1 MERCVPVSVILADNA
16 RRLSLVSGS
25 ADIEINSVEYDSRKV
40 KAGSLFVAVKG
51 FASDGH
57 DYIEKAVQSGASA
70 VIVDATRA
78 EDFNLPG
85 VSLIAADDSRHALSY
100 AASSFYGHPS
110 KRMKL
115 IGVTGTNGKTSTTYM
130 IESILKAAGHTP
142 GVIGTVNYRWKD
154 RVIDAPNTTPESADL
169 QKMFFDMAEDG
180 VDTVV
185 MEVSSHGLEL
195 GRVDDLSFNGGIFTN
210 LTRDHLDFHKDFD
223 HYFAAKRKLFSLI
236 DRSGRE
242 DRFAAVNADDE
253 YGARILADAH
263 IFGYPFAGYGYAA
276 DSQYRV
282 IPESVKNTIHGV
294 AYSLEFEGRT
304 IEVNLSLAGSFHVY
318 NSLCAFVACHM
329 LGIDERAILEGLA
342 SLTSVAGRF
351 DVIRSELGFSVVVDY
366 AHTNDALEKL
376 LVSAKGLSPRRL
388 IALFGC
394 GGDRDKTKRP
404 LMGEAACSLADHAI
418 ITSDN
423 PRTEDPNDI
432 INDILAGV
440 KKFQGK
446 YEVEVDRERAIAR
459 AIESAGEGDLVV
471 LAGKGHEDYQILGKT
486 KIHFD
491 DHEIARKYI
500 AKREGR

>member
-1 MERCVPVSVILADNA
+1 MERRVPVSEIIKDGAG
-16 RRLSLVSGS
+16 RLTFVCGSLGVSVSG
-25 ADIEINSVEYDSRKV
+25 IEYDSRKV
-40 KAGSLFVAVKG
+40 TKGSLFVAVKG

-57 DYIEKAVQSGASA
+57 DYVAKAVQSGASA
-70 VIVDATRA
+70 VIVDAFRA
-78 EDFNLPG
+78 KDFNIPG
-85 VSLIAADDSRHALSY
+85 VTVIAAADSRLALSY
-100 AASSFYGHPS
+100 AAASFYGHPS
-110 KRMKL
+110 KRVKL

-130 IESILKAAGHTP
+130 IESILKAAGHVP

-169 QKMFFDMAEDG
+169 QRIFFEMAEDG

-210 LTRDHLDFHKDFD
+210 LTRDHLDFHKDFE

-236 DRSGRE
+236 EQSGR
-242 DRFAAVNADDE
+242 DRRFAAVNADDE
-253 YGARILADAH
+253 YGRRILADAKNS
-263 IFGYPFAGYGYAA
+263 GYPFAGYGYAENA
-276 DSQYRV
+276 EYRV
-282 IPESVKNTIHGV
+282 IADSVKNTIHGV
-294 AYSLEFEGRT
+294 SYSLAHGKELFD
-304 IEVNLSLAGSFHVY
+304 VKLSLAGNFHVY

-329 LGIDERAILEGLA
+329 LGIDDGSILSGLK
-342 SLTSVAGRF
+342 SLESVAGRF
-351 DVIRSELGFSVVVDY
+351 DVIRSQLGFSVVVDY

-376 LVSAKGLSPRRL
+376 LLSAKGLSPRKL

-423 PRTEDPNDI
+423 PRTEDPHAI

-440 KKFQGK
+440 KKYEGK
-446 YEVEVDRERAIAR
+446 YEVEPDREKAIAR

-471 LAGKGHEDYQILGKT
+471 LAGKGHENYQILGKT

-500 AKREGR
+500 AKREER